1 VYHKRHFAARRPNTA
16 EGTDPLCDSS
26 TVNIAALGLE
36 RQDHDPEINPLC
48 CLRLECLGLDCS
60 PGQIWVCRRFRSC
73 TVSTPADVSI
83 PAGVTAPLHNES
95 DPPAYP
101 SSSNRFRQNGKRI
114 SVPRL
119 QFGVDWIARRGARVG
134 ITST

>member
-36 RQDHDPEINPLC
+36 RQDHD
-48 CLRLECLGLDCS
+48 
-60 PGQIWVCRRFRSC
+60 
-73 TVSTPADVSI
+73 
-83 PAGVTAPLHNES
+83 HES

-119 QFGVDWIARRGARVG
+119 QFGVDWIARRGARVLLPREVCR
-134 ITST
+134 T